1 MCWCVGSAGVPG
13 PLQEPTPRRPHRGM
27 EEGARLVSG
36 GLGGSGGKSPRAW
49 KGGVSRRVKGSGLRL
64 AKGRPGRAMGRE
76 PGGVEG
82 GGGGDLSRPM
92 MASMVKAGLG
102 GGRVIGG
109 EEGAAITGLTG
120 VGATTPPMGGR
131 GVPAV

>member
-1 MCWCVGSAGVPG
+1 M
-13 PLQEPTPRRPHRGM
+13 
-27 EEGARLVSG
+27 
-36 GLGGSGGKSPRAW
+36 
-49 KGGVSRRVKGSGLRL
+49 KGSGLRL
-64 AKGRPGRAMGRE
+64 VKGRPGRAVGRE

-92 MASMVKAGLG
+92 MASMVKAGRG

-120 VGATTPPMGGR
+120 VGATTQPMGGR